1 MILADKLYF
10 HKLKAGCM
18 IQQFDIIS
26 HDMVQGKKNWK
37 FTSQNLDLTDGER

>member
-26 HDMVQGKKNWK
+26 HDMVQGKKTGN
-37 FTSQNLDLTDGER
+37 SQAKIWI